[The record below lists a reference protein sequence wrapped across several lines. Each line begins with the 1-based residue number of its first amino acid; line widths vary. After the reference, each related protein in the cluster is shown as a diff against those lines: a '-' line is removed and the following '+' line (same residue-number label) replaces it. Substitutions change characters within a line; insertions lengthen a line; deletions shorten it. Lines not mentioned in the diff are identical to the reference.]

1 MHSRA
6 IIPFVQRIVN
16 LQATQQS
23 YNVSL
28 TNAQNEQDIVTMA
41 RLNAIAANGAAD
53 WKRTMPS
60 SKQLHLCDI
69 HYQVA
74 AKINLGVE
82 VLPVPRRCFGC
93 KKSDACAIDPLH
105 YLSCNYHKRREI
117 TMRHNA
123 VVEVLHKNTLYAGG
137 IAAMEP
143 PNLSDE
149 DGRRPDIQMILNGQ
163 HILSDVR
170 ISHPCC
176 PTHAPDAARHSL
188 ATAKKAEAGKI
199 RKYRHTANIQAAQF
213 IPFAVETFGGLGPQA
228 EKLIKQIIITSRDQM
243 ILWPHLQLVEELRG
257 AIAIA
262 IQRGNAMTMLAGYAK
277 CAQMA

>member
-1 MHSRA
+1 
-6 IIPFVQRIVN
+6 
-16 LQATQQS
+16 
-23 YNVSL
+23 
-28 TNAQNEQDIVTMA
+28 
-41 RLNAIAANGAAD
+41 
-53 WKRTMPS
+53 
-60 SKQLHLCDI
+60 
-69 HYQVA
+69 
-74 AKINLGVE
+74 
-82 VLPVPRRCFGC
+82 
-93 KKSDACAIDPLH
+93 
-105 YLSCNYHKRREI
+105 
-117 TMRHNA
+117 
-123 VVEVLHKNTLYAGG
+123 
-137 IAAMEP
+137 
-143 PNLSDE
+143 
-149 DGRRPDIQMILNGQ
+149 MILNGQ

-188 ATAKKAEAGKI
+188 ATAKKAETGKI